1 MAVKSPAKKPN
12 QTIKTVESSK
22 KHIQSPWGGFFFV
35 LPSIIA
41 MAIFVYGMIGWTVK
55 FSLSNRTSAWSK
67 DNSFA
72 GLKNFTGLLEDP
84 EFTHAFSN
92 LVKFTLVFM
101 IGTLISGLI
110 MALLLEKGIKGEGFF
125 RSIYLYPMAIS
136 FIAMGTSW
144 RWLMDSAQGEK
155 ATGLNLI
162 LNKVGLSALENN
174 WYTSEKGSM
183 YAMALPAIWQM
194 SGYVMA
200 LFLAGFRGIPD
211 DLREAARVDGAS
223 EFKIYRHIL
232 FPQLSPTF
240 LTVLIILG
248 HISMKVFDL
257 IYGISGK
264 GYVTKVLAIYMWQ
277 VIFDFQNYAKGAAI
291 AVVILVLIAVVVI
304 PYLIYVNKT
313 EEANK

>member
-1 MAVKSPAKKPN
+1 MAV
-12 QTIKTVESSK
+12 
-22 KHIQSPWGGFFFV
+22 
-35 LPSIIA
+35 
-41 MAIFVYGMIGWTVK
+41 FVYGMIGYTLRE
-55 FSLSNRTSAWSK
+55 SLMNRT
-67 DNSFA
+67 NSYTEDVKYVGFA
-72 GLKNFTGLLEDP
+72 NYIELWQDP
-84 EFTHAFSN
+84 EFTHALSN
-92 LVKFTLVFM
+92 LLKFTAVFM
-101 IGTLISGLI
+101 IGCLLSGLI
-110 MALLLEKGIKGEGFF
+110 MSLLLEKGIKGEGIF
-125 RSIYLYPMAIS
+125 RSTYLYPMAIS

-144 RWLMDSAQGEK
+144 RWLMDSARDAD
-155 ATGLNLI
+155 ATGLNYL
-162 LNKVGLSALENN
+162 LQKVGLGVLQND
-174 WYTSEKGSM
+174 WYTSEAGSM
-183 YAMALPAIWQM
+183 FAMSLPAIWQM

-211 DLREAARVDGAS
+211 DLREAARVDGAT

-257 IYGISGK
+257 IFGIATKS
-264 GYVTKVLAIYMWQ
+264 YVTKVLAIYMWQ

-291 AVVILVLIAVVVI
+291 AILILLMIAVAVI

>member
-1 MAVKSPAKKPN
+1 VAVKSPAK
-12 QTIKTVESSK
+12 VESPRTK

-41 MAIFVYGMIGWTVK
+41 MAIFVYGMIGWTLK
-55 FSLSNRTSAWSK
+55 FSVSNRTSAWSK

-72 GLKNFTGLLEDP
+72 GLKNYTGLLDDP

-92 LVKFTLVFM
+92 LIKFTLVFM

-125 RSIYLYPMAIS
+125 RSTYLYPMAIS

-162 LNKVGLSALENN
+162 LNKVGLSSLENS

>member
-1 MAVKSPAKKPN
+1 MAV
-12 QTIKTVESSK
+12 
-22 KHIQSPWGGFFFV
+22 
-35 LPSIIA
+35 
-41 MAIFVYGMIGWTVK
+41 FVYGMIGYTLRESLQNRTNAWATDVK
-55 FSLSNRTSAWSK
+55 FV
-67 DNSFA
+67 
-72 GLKNFTGLLEDP
+72 GLTNYRELWLDP
-84 EFTHAFSN
+84 EFTHALGN
-92 LVKFTLVFM
+92 LLKFTGVFM
-101 IGTLISGLI
+101 IGCLLSGLI
-110 MALLLEKGIKGEGFF
+110 MSLLLEKGIKGEGFF
-125 RSIYLYPMAIS
+125 RSTYLYPMAIS

-144 RWLMDSAQGEK
+144 RWLMDSARDGD
-155 ATGLNLI
+155 ATGLNMLLI
-162 LNKVGLSALENN
+162 KAHLGFLQND
-174 WYTSEKGSM
+174 WYTSEKGTM

-211 DLREAARVDGAS
+211 DLREAARVDGAT
-223 EFKIYRHIL
+223 EYKIYRHIL

-257 IYGISGK
+257 IFGIASK
-264 GYVTKVLAIYMWQ
+264 SYVTKVLAIYMWQ

-291 AVVILVLIAVVVI
+291 AILILLMIAVAVI

>member
-1 MAVKSPAKKPN
+1 MKVKKN
-12 QTIKTVESSK
+12 RV
-22 KHIQSPWGGFFFV
+22 HSPWGGFFFV

-41 MAIFVYGMIGWTVK
+41 MAVFVYGMIGYTLRE
-55 FSLSNRTSAWSK
+55 SLQNRT
-67 DNSFA
+67 NSYTEDVKYVGFA
-72 GLKNFTGLLEDP
+72 NYVELWQDP
-84 EFTHAFSN
+84 EFTHALSN
-92 LVKFTLVFM
+92 LLKFTAVFL
-101 IGTLISGLI
+101 IGCLLSGLI
-110 MALLLEKGIKGEGFF
+110 MSLLLEKGIKGEGFF
-125 RSIYLYPMAIS
+125 RSTYLYPMAIS

-144 RWLMDSAQGEK
+144 RWLMDSARDAD
-155 ATGLNLI
+155 ATGLNYL
-162 LNKVGLSALENN
+162 LQQVGLGALQSD
-174 WYTSEKGSM
+174 WYTSEAGSM
-183 YAMALPAIWQM
+183 YAMSLPAIWQM
-194 SGYVMA
+194 AGYVMA

-257 IYGISGK
+257 IFGIATKS
-264 GYVTKVLAIYMWQ
+264 YVTKVLAIYMWQ

-291 AVVILVLIAVVVI
+291 AIVILLMIAVAVI

>member
-1 MAVKSPAKKPN
+1 VKVKKN
-12 QTIKTVESSK
+12 RV
-22 KHIQSPWGGFFFV
+22 HSPWGGFFFV

-41 MAIFVYGMIGWTVK
+41 MAVFVYGMIGYTLRE
-55 FSLSNRTSAWSK
+55 SLQNRT
-67 DNSFA
+67 NSYTEDVFYV
-72 GLKNFTGLLEDP
+72 GLTNYVELWQDP
-84 EFTHAFSN
+84 EFTHALSN
-92 LVKFTLVFM
+92 LLKFTAVFM
-101 IGTLISGLI
+101 IGCLLSGLI
-110 MALLLEKGIKGEGFF
+110 MSLLLEKGIKGEGFF
-125 RSIYLYPMAIS
+125 RSTYLYPMAIS

-144 RWLMDSAQGEK
+144 RWLMDSARDAD
-155 ATGLNLI
+155 ATGLNYI
-162 LNKVGLSALENN
+162 LQKVGLGALQND
-174 WYTSEKGSM
+174 WYTSEAGSM
-183 YAMALPAIWQM
+183 FAMSLPAIWQM

-223 EFKIYRHIL
+223 EFKIYRYIL

-257 IYGISGK
+257 IFGIATKS
-264 GYVTKVLAIYMWQ
+264 YVTKVLAIYMWQ

-291 AVVILVLIAVVVI
+291 AIVILLMIAVAVI

>member
-1 MAVKSPAKKPN
+1 
-12 QTIKTVESSK
+12 
-22 KHIQSPWGGFFFV
+22 
-35 LPSIIA
+35 
-41 MAIFVYGMIGWTVK
+41 MAIFVYGMIGYT
-55 FSLSNRTSAWSK
+55 FIESLENRYNAYTTKVEFVGFINYTELWS
-67 DNSFA
+67 
-72 GLKNFTGLLEDP
+72 DP
-84 EFTHAFSN
+84 EFTHALSN
-92 LVKFTLVFM
+92 LLKFTAVFM
-101 IGTLISGLI
+101 IGCLLSGLI

-125 RSIYLYPMAIS
+125 RSTYLYPMAIS

-144 RWLMDSAQGEK
+144 RWLMDSAKDGD
-155 ATGLNLI
+155 ATGLNYL
-162 LNKVGLSALENN
+162 LQKVGLGALQSD
-174 WYTSEKGSM
+174 WYTSEAGSM

-194 SGYVMA
+194 AGYVMA

-223 EFKIYRHIL
+223 EYKIYRHIL

-257 IYGISGK
+257 IFGIATKS
-264 GYVTKVLAIYMWQ
+264 YVTKVLAIYMWQ
-277 VIFDFQNYAKGAAI
+277 TIFDFQNYAKGAAI
-291 AVVILVLIAVVVI
+291 AMVILVMIAVAVI

>member
-1 MAVKSPAKKPN
+1 MALTLSRKKRITN
-12 QTIKTVESSK
+12 
-22 KHIQSPWGGFFFV
+22 PWGGFFFV
-35 LPSIIA
+35 LPSIVA
-41 MAIFVYGMIGWTVK
+41 VLVFVYGMIGWTIK
-55 FSLSNRTSAWSK
+55 FSLSNRTNAWSK

-72 GLKNFTGLLEDP
+72 GLKNYTGLLEDP
-84 EFTHAFSN
+84 EFTHAFGN
-92 LVKFTLVFM
+92 LMKFTVVFM

-110 MALLLEKGIKGEGFF
+110 MSLLLEKGIRGEGFF

-144 RWLMDSAQGEK
+144 RWLMDSARDDKG
-155 ATGLNLI
+155 TGLNHLFHMAKLNI
-162 LNKVGLSALENN
+162 LQNDWYSSENA
-174 WYTSEKGSM
+174 SM

-211 DLREAARVDGAS
+211 DLREAARVDGAT

-232 FPQLSPTF
+232 FPQLKPTF

-257 IYGISGK
+257 IYGISTK
-264 GYVTKVLAIYMWQ
+264 SYVTKVLAIYMWQ
-277 VIFDFQNYAKGAAI
+277 VIFDFQNYAKGSAI
-291 AVVILVLIAVVVI
+291 AVVILVIIAIVVI

-313 EEANK
+313 EEMK

>member
-1 MAVKSPAKKPN
+1 MKVKKN
-12 QTIKTVESSK
+12 RV
-22 KHIQSPWGGFFFV
+22 HSPWGGFFFV

-41 MAIFVYGMIGWTVK
+41 MAVFVYGMIGYTVRE
-55 FSLSNRTSAWSK
+55 SLQNRT
-67 DNSFA
+67 NSYTEDVFYV
-72 GLKNFTGLLEDP
+72 GLTNYIELWQDP
-84 EFTHAFSN
+84 EFTHALSN
-92 LVKFTLVFM
+92 LLKFTAVFM
-101 IGTLISGLI
+101 IGCLLSGLI
-110 MALLLEKGIKGEGFF
+110 MSLLLEKGIKGEGFF
-125 RSIYLYPMAIS
+125 RSTYLYPMAIS

-144 RWLMDSAQGEK
+144 RWLMDSARDAD
-155 ATGLNLI
+155 ATGLNYL
-162 LNKVGLSALENN
+162 LQQVGLGALQSD
-174 WYTSEKGSM
+174 WYTSEAGSM
-183 YAMALPAIWQM
+183 YAMSLPAIWQM
-194 SGYVMA
+194 AGYVMA

-257 IYGISGK
+257 IFGIATKS
-264 GYVTKVLAIYMWQ
+264 YVTKVLAIYMWQ

-291 AVVILVLIAVVVI
+291 AILILLMIAVAVI

>member
-1 MAVKSPAKKPN
+1 MKSTRKK
-12 QTIKTVESSK
+12 
-22 KHIQSPWGGFFFV
+22 IQSPWGGFIFV

-41 MAIFVYGMIGWTVK
+41 MAIFVYGMIGYT
-55 FSLSNRTSAWSK
+55 FRESLQNRYNAYTTK
-67 DNSFA
+67 V
-72 GLKNFTGLLEDP
+72 NFVGFINYFELWQDP
-84 EFTHAFSN
+84 EFTHALSN
-92 LVKFTLVFM
+92 LLKFTAVFM
-101 IGTLISGLI
+101 IGCLLSGLI

-125 RSIYLYPMAIS
+125 RSTYLYPMAIS

-144 RWLMDSAQGEK
+144 RWLMDSAEGED
-155 ATGLNLI
+155 ASGLNYLFQ
-162 LNKVGLSALENN
+162 KMGLGFLQNE
-174 WYTSEKGSM
+174 WYTSEAGSM

-194 SGYVMA
+194 AGYVMA

-211 DLREAARVDGAS
+211 DMREAARVDGAS

-257 IYGISGK
+257 IFGIATKS
-264 GYVTKVLAIYMWQ
+264 YVTKVLAIYMWQ
-277 VIFDFQNYAKGAAI
+277 TIFDFQNYAKGAAI
-291 AVVILVLIAVVVI
+291 AILILVMIAVAVI

>member
-1 MAVKSPAKKPN
+1 MKRN
-12 QTIKTVESSK
+12 R
-22 KHIQSPWGGFFFV
+22 IQSPWGGFIFV
-35 LPSIIA
+35 LPSIVA
-41 MAIFVYGMIGWTVK
+41 MAIFVYGMIGYTLFESLENRYNSWTKNVK
-55 FSLSNRTSAWSK
+55 FVGFVNYTQLWQ
-67 DNSFA
+67 DQ
-72 GLKNFTGLLEDP
+72 
-84 EFTHAFSN
+84 EFTHALSN
-92 LVKFTLVFM
+92 LLKFTAVFM
-101 IGTLISGLI
+101 IGCLISGLI
-110 MALLLEKGIKGEGFF
+110 MSLLLEKGIKGEGFF
-125 RSIYLYPMAIS
+125 RSTYLYPMAIS

-144 RWLMDSAQGEK
+144 RWLMDSAKDER
-155 ATGLNLI
+155 ATGLNYL
-162 LNKVGLSALENN
+162 LQQVGLGFLQSD
-174 WYTSEKGSM
+174 WYTSEAGSM

-223 EFKIYRHIL
+223 EYKIYRHIL

-257 IYGISGK
+257 IFGIATKS
-264 GYVTKVLAIYMWQ
+264 YVTKVLAIYMWQ
-277 VIFDFQNYAKGAAI
+277 TIFDFQNFAKGAAI
-291 AVVILVLIAVVVI
+291 AIVILVMIAVAVI

>member
-1 MAVKSPAKKPN
+1 
-12 QTIKTVESSK
+12 
-22 KHIQSPWGGFFFV
+22 
-35 LPSIIA
+35 
-41 MAIFVYGMIGWTVK
+41 MAIFVYGMIGYT
-55 FSLSNRTSAWSK
+55 FRESLQNRYNAYTTKIEFVGFVNYTELWS
-67 DNSFA
+67 
-72 GLKNFTGLLEDP
+72 DP
-84 EFTHAFSN
+84 EFTHALSN
-92 LVKFTLVFM
+92 LLKFTAVFM
-101 IGTLISGLI
+101 IGCLLSGLI

-125 RSIYLYPMAIS
+125 RSTYLYPMAIS

-144 RWLMDSAQGEK
+144 RWLMDSAKDGD
-155 ATGLNLI
+155 ATGLNYL
-162 LNKVGLSALENN
+162 LQKVGLGALQSD
-174 WYTSEKGSM
+174 WYTSEAGSM

-194 SGYVMA
+194 AGYVMA

-211 DLREAARVDGAS
+211 DLREAARVDGAT

-257 IYGISGK
+257 IFGIATKS
-264 GYVTKVLAIYMWQ
+264 YVTKVLAIYMWQ
-277 VIFDFQNYAKGAAI
+277 TIFDFQNYAKGAAI
-291 AVVILVLIAVVVI
+291 AIVILLMIAVAVI

>member
-1 MAVKSPAKKPN
+1 MKVKKN
-12 QTIKTVESSK
+12 RV
-22 KHIQSPWGGFFFV
+22 HSPWGGFFFV

-41 MAIFVYGMIGWTVK
+41 MAVFVYGMIGYTLRE
-55 FSLSNRTSAWSK
+55 SLQNRT
-67 DNSFA
+67 NSYTEDVKYVGFINYVE
-72 GLKNFTGLLEDP
+72 LWQDP
-84 EFTHAFSN
+84 EFTHALSN
-92 LVKFTLVFM
+92 LLKFTAVFM
-101 IGTLISGLI
+101 IGCLLSGLI
-110 MALLLEKGIKGEGFF
+110 MSLLLEKGIKGEGIF
-125 RSIYLYPMAIS
+125 RSTYLYPMAIS

-144 RWLMDSAQGEK
+144 RWLMDSARDAD
-155 ATGLNLI
+155 ATGLNYL
-162 LNKVGLSALENN
+162 LQKVGLGALQSD
-174 WYTSEKGSM
+174 WYTSEAGSM
-183 YAMALPAIWQM
+183 FAMSLPAIWQM

-232 FPQLSPTF
+232 LPQLSPTF

-257 IYGISGK
+257 IFGIATKS
-264 GYVTKVLAIYMWQ
+264 YVTKVLAIYMWQ

-291 AVVILVLIAVVVI
+291 AIVILLMIAVAVI

>member
-1 MAVKSPAKKPN
+1 MAV
-12 QTIKTVESSK
+12 
-22 KHIQSPWGGFFFV
+22 
-35 LPSIIA
+35 
-41 MAIFVYGMIGWTVK
+41 FVYGMIGYTLRE
-55 FSLSNRTSAWSK
+55 SLQNRT
-67 DNSFA
+67 NSYTEDVFYV
-72 GLKNFTGLLEDP
+72 GLTNYIELWQDP
-84 EFTHAFSN
+84 EFTHALSN
-92 LVKFTLVFM
+92 LLKFTAVFM
-101 IGTLISGLI
+101 IGCLLSGLI
-110 MALLLEKGIKGEGFF
+110 MSLLLEKGIKGEGFF
-125 RSIYLYPMAIS
+125 RSTYLYPMAIS

-144 RWLMDSAQGEK
+144 RWLMDSARDAD
-155 ATGLNLI
+155 ATGLNYI
-162 LNKVGLSALENN
+162 LQKVGLGALQSD
-174 WYTSEKGSM
+174 WYTSEAGSM
-183 YAMALPAIWQM
+183 FAMSLPAIWQM

-257 IYGISGK
+257 IFGIATKS
-264 GYVTKVLAIYMWQ
+264 YVTKVLAIYMWQ

-291 AVVILVLIAVVVI
+291 AIVILLMIAVAVI

>member
-1 MAVKSPAKKPN
+1 VKVKKN
-12 QTIKTVESSK
+12 RV
-22 KHIQSPWGGFFFV
+22 HSPWGGFFFV
-35 LPSIIA
+35 LPSIFA
-41 MAIFVYGMIGWTVK
+41 MAVFVYGMIGYTVRE
-55 FSLSNRTSAWSK
+55 SLMNRT
-67 DNSFA
+67 NSYTEDVKYVGFA
-72 GLKNFTGLLEDP
+72 NYVELWQDP
-84 EFTHAFSN
+84 EFTHALSN
-92 LVKFTLVFM
+92 LLKFTAVFM
-101 IGTLISGLI
+101 IGCLLSGLI
-110 MALLLEKGIKGEGFF
+110 MSLLLEKGIKGEGIF
-125 RSIYLYPMAIS
+125 RSTYLYPMAIS

-144 RWLMDSAQGEK
+144 RWLMDSARDAD
-155 ATGLNLI
+155 ATGLNYL
-162 LNKVGLSALENN
+162 LQKVGLGALQSD
-174 WYTSEKGSM
+174 WYTSEAGSM
-183 YAMALPAIWQM
+183 FAMSLPAIWQM

-257 IYGISGK
+257 IFGIATKS
-264 GYVTKVLAIYMWQ
+264 YVTKVLAIYMWQ

-291 AVVILVLIAVVVI
+291 AILILLMIAVAVI

>member
-1 MAVKSPAKKPN
+1 MV
-12 QTIKTVESSK
+12 
-22 KHIQSPWGGFFFV
+22 
-35 LPSIIA
+35 
-41 MAIFVYGMIGWTVK
+41 IFVYGMIGYTFLESLENRYNAWTKNVK
-55 FSLSNRTSAWSK
+55 FV
-67 DNSFA
+67 
-72 GLKNFTGLLEDP
+72 GLVNYTQLWQDP
-84 EFTHAFSN
+84 EFTHALSN
-92 LVKFTLVFM
+92 LLKFTVVFM
-101 IGTLISGLI
+101 VGCLISGLI
-110 MALLLEKGIKGEGFF
+110 MSLLLEKGIKGEGFF
-125 RSIYLYPMAIS
+125 RSTYLYPMAIS

-144 RWLMDSAQGEK
+144 RWLMDSAK
-155 ATGLNLI
+155 DDRATGLNYLFQ
-162 LNKVGLSALENN
+162 KVGLGFLQSD
-174 WYTSEKGSM
+174 WYTSEAGSM

-223 EFKIYRHIL
+223 EYKIYRHIL

-257 IYGISGK
+257 IFGIATKS
-264 GYVTKVLAIYMWQ
+264 YVTKVLAIYMWQ
-277 VIFDFQNYAKGAAI
+277 TIFDFQNFAKGAAI
-291 AVVILVLIAVVVI
+291 AIVILVMIAVAVI

>member
-1 MAVKSPAKKPN
+1 MKVKKN
-12 QTIKTVESSK
+12 RV
-22 KHIQSPWGGFFFV
+22 HSPWGGFFFV

-41 MAIFVYGMIGWTVK
+41 MAVFVYGMIGFTLRE
-55 FSLSNRTSAWSK
+55 SLQNRT
-67 DNSFA
+67 NSYTEDVKYVGFINYVE
-72 GLKNFTGLLEDP
+72 LWQDP
-84 EFTHAFSN
+84 EFTHALSN
-92 LVKFTLVFM
+92 LLKFTAVFM
-101 IGTLISGLI
+101 IGCLLSGLI
-110 MALLLEKGIKGEGFF
+110 MSLLLEKGIKGEGFF
-125 RSIYLYPMAIS
+125 RSTYLYPMAIS

-144 RWLMDSAQGEK
+144 RWLMDSARDAD
-155 ATGLNLI
+155 ATGLNYL
-162 LNKVGLSALENN
+162 LQKVGLGALQSD
-174 WYTSEKGSM
+174 WYTSEAGSM
-183 YAMALPAIWQM
+183 FAMSLPAIWQM

-257 IYGISGK
+257 IFGIATKS
-264 GYVTKVLAIYMWQ
+264 YVTKVLAIYMWQ

-291 AVVILVLIAVVVI
+291 AIVILLMIAVAVI

>member
-1 MAVKSPAKKPN
+1 MKVKKN
-12 QTIKTVESSK
+12 RV
-22 KHIQSPWGGFFFV
+22 HSPWGGFFFV

-41 MAIFVYGMIGWTVK
+41 MAVFVYGMIGYTLRE
-55 FSLSNRTSAWSK
+55 SLQNRT
-67 DNSFA
+67 NSYTEDVKYVGFA
-72 GLKNFTGLLEDP
+72 NYVELWQDP
-84 EFTHAFSN
+84 EFTHALSN
-92 LVKFTLVFM
+92 LLKFTAVFM
-101 IGTLISGLI
+101 IGCLLSGLI
-110 MALLLEKGIKGEGFF
+110 MSLLLEKGIKGEGFF
-125 RSIYLYPMAIS
+125 RSTYLYPMAIS

-144 RWLMDSAQGEK
+144 RWLMDSARDAD
-155 ATGLNLI
+155 ATGLNYL
-162 LNKVGLSALENN
+162 LQQVGLGALQSD
-174 WYTSEKGSM
+174 WYTSEAGSM
-183 YAMALPAIWQM
+183 YAMSLPAIWQM
-194 SGYVMA
+194 AGYVMA

-257 IYGISGK
+257 IFGIATKS
-264 GYVTKVLAIYMWQ
+264 YVTKVLAIYMWQ

-291 AVVILVLIAVVVI
+291 AIVILLMIAVAVI

>member
-1 MAVKSPAKKPN
+1 MAV
-12 QTIKTVESSK
+12 
-22 KHIQSPWGGFFFV
+22 
-35 LPSIIA
+35 
-41 MAIFVYGMIGWTVK
+41 FVYGMIGYTLRE
-55 FSLSNRTSAWSK
+55 SLQNRT
-67 DNSFA
+67 NSYTEDVFYV
-72 GLKNFTGLLEDP
+72 GLTNYVELWQDP
-84 EFTHAFSN
+84 EFTHALSN
-92 LVKFTLVFM
+92 LLKFTAVFM
-101 IGTLISGLI
+101 IGCLLSGLI
-110 MALLLEKGIKGEGFF
+110 MSLLLEKGIKGEGFF
-125 RSIYLYPMAIS
+125 RSTYLYPMAIS

-144 RWLMDSAQGEK
+144 RWLMDSARDAD
-155 ATGLNLI
+155 ATGLNYL
-162 LNKVGLSALENN
+162 LQKVGLGALQSD
-174 WYTSEKGSM
+174 WYTSEAGSM
-183 YAMALPAIWQM
+183 FAMSLPAIWQM

-257 IYGISGK
+257 IFGIATKS
-264 GYVTKVLAIYMWQ
+264 YVTKVLAIYMWQ

-291 AVVILVLIAVVVI
+291 AIVILVMIAVAVI